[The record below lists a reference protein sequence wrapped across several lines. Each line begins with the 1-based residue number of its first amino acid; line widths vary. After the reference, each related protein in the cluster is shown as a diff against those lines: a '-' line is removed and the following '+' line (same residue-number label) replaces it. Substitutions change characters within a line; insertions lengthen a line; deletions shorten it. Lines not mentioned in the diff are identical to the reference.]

1 MKHLKVN
8 YRCTKEGK
16 ERSCRSIPRV
26 LVICV
31 RTSRTDTHSLQRRRA
46 GQMITRSRS
55 KSMLESNRPTMD
67 STEND
72 MDGRSANVLRPQTKK
87 TGKSP
92 IFLHS
97 LRIVSRRLFGKPSNL
112 FSRPELV
119 AIALVYLVQGLLRLS
134 GLAVFTLFKDDLHM
148 DPATVGFLTGI
159 TMFPWLIKPLYGFM
173 SDSVPIWGYKRRSY
187 LIVCG
192 ALGAASWLTVST
204 PVMSVPVILTAL
216 TCGSLSTACADVV
229 ADSIVV
235 ELSRGRPQS
244 TAGSLQSLCW
254 ASVSAGSVLS
264 AYFSG
269 SLVEQ
274 YGPRPVFLITACFP
288 LLVAL
293 AATAIPETQYD
304 GRLNTTHQLPSIVPA
319 LKKQTKALWSAIS
332 QKSILYP
339 AIFVFLWQ
347 ATPTADTAMLYF
359 ETNHLG
365 FTTEFLGRIRL
376 LASIAS
382 LLGVGVYNTW
392 LKDVEL
398 KKIFLWTAFLGTGLG
413 MTQLM
418 LITGVNEKLGIS
430 NEIFALFDSA
440 LLTVLGQVSFMPVL
454 VLAARLCPEGVEAT
468 LFATLMSLLNGG
480 SFLGSA
486 LGSGLT
492 ELFGVTSENFD
503 SLAPLIALCTLLTL
517 APLPFLRLLPDSV
530 NKEDTS

>member
-1 MKHLKVN
+1 MIHVKYSAGIKKEKSAGF
-8 YRCTKEGK
+8 RCVGT
-16 ERSCRSIPRV
+16 RV
-26 LVICV
+26 QLTCAGNSPTFV
-31 RTSRTDTHSLQRRRA
+31 RNMAS
-46 GQMITRSRS
+46 QMITRSRS
-55 KSMLESNRPTMD
+55 KSSVETNRQPVAKMESDLETR
-67 STEND
+67 ST
-72 MDGRSANVLRPQTKK
+72 ANTLRPRRG
-87 TGKSP
+87 GKSATV
-92 IFLHS
+92 LQT
-97 LRIVSRRLFGKPSNL
+97 LRAASRRVLGKPSNW

-134 GLAVFTLFKDDLHM
+134 GLAVFTLFKDDLQM

-187 LIVCG
+187 LILCG

-216 TCGSLSTACADVV
+216 TLGSLSTACADVV

-254 ASVSAGSVLS
+254 ASVSAGSVVS

-274 YGPRPVFLITACFP
+274 YGPRPVFVITAFFP
-288 LLVAL
+288 LLVAA
-293 AATAIPETQYD
+293 AATAIPETRDD
-304 GRLNTTHQLPSIVPA
+304 GAVNVTKNIPSLAPA
-319 LKKQTKALWSAIS
+319 LKKQTAALWGAIS

-359 ETNHLG
+359 ETNKLG

-382 LLGVGVYNTW
+382 LIGVGVYNSW
-392 LKDVEL
+392 LKNVEL

-430 NEIFALFDSA
+430 NEIFALSDSA

-486 LGSGLT
+486 LGAGLT
-492 ELFGVTSENFD
+492 GIFGVTSDNFD
-503 SLAPLIALCTLLTL
+503 NLAPLIALCTLLTL
-517 APLPFLRLLPDSV
+517 APLPFLRLLPESI
-530 NKEDTS
+530 NKEEDEDSQN